1 LGPEQA
7 STIQKFVA
15 YRTAMLAAISH
26 DLRTPLTRIRLR
38 GELIEDEVQQARL
51 FLDVNELQTMV
62 DGALAFIRGNADEE
76 AVASFD
82 FPGVL
87 QTIANDYAD
96 QDIEIAYEG
105 PSHALYRGRPFALK
119 RAFTN
124 LIENAVKYGTPP
136 NDRTYLS
143 GKEHHDHGQRSGA
156 GNFDRGSGV
165 RLHPFLPARKL
176 AQSDDGWG
184 WPRADGSACDY
195 PGARRRYRPVQPAR
209 GRTGSI
215 GHAAADRLADIAFA
229 PIRLRSRRSS
239 GNYSTCRNLTLIGS
253 Q

>member
-62 DGALAFIRGNADEE
+62 DGALAFFRGDADEE
-76 AVASFD
+76 AVTSLD
-82 FPGVL
+82 LPRLL

-105 PSHALYRGRPFALK
+105 PSHALYRGRPIALK
-119 RAFTN
+119 LAFTN

-136 NDRTYLS
+136 
-143 GKEHHDHGQRSGA
+143 QRS
-156 GNFDRGSGV
+156 NLSV
-165 RLHPFLPARKL
+165 RKRT
-176 AQSDDGWG
+176 SRSW
-184 WPRADGSACDY
+184 SEI
-195 PGARRRYRPVQPAR
+195 R
-209 GRTGSI
+209 GREFRPRLWSASSPLSTGSKARAI
-215 GHAAADRLADIAFA
+215 GRRVGLA
-229 PIRLRSRRSS
+229 S
-239 GNYSTCRNLTLIGS
+239 G
-253 Q
+253 